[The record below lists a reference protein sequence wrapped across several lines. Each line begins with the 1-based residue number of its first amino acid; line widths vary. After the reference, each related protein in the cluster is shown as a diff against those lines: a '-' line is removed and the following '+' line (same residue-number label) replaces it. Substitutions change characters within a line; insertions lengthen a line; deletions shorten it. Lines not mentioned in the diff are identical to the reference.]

1 MAGPQNLAIFFDINS
16 IMTTTNSYA
25 RQPSKLDYASP
36 TQFKF
41 NILKLPKV
49 EYFCT
54 QVNVPG
60 ITLGGSMTQATP
72 LKDIPIPGDKLTYE
86 PLSMTFMVDEN
97 LENFQEIHGWLVG
110 LGFPRDY
117 SEFRNLVS
125 AGGDRFPTKNQ
136 SISTEVGKVKYGSPN
151 VGGTYSDATLTILT
165 SKNNPQLEVRFRD
178 VFPTALT
185 GLTYSQQADDVD
197 YLTATVSFS
206 YSIYDFASVGAST
219 ASITTS

>member
-1 MAGPQNLAIFFDINS
+1 
-16 IMTTTNSYA
+16 MTTTNSYN
-25 RQPSKLDYASP
+25 RQPTKLDYADP
-36 TQFKF
+36 TKFKF
-41 NILKLPKV
+41 NIIKLPKV

-185 GLTYSQQADDVD
+185 GLTYSQQAADVD